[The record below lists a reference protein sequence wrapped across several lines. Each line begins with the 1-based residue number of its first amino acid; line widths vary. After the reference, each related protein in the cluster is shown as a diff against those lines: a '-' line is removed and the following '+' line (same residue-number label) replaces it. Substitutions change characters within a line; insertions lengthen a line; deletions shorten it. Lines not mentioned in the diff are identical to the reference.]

1 MIERQ
6 SLARTTTAHLLP
18 GCLALAFYVPAGR
31 LAAWLG
37 LPPPFALFLTMLVVL
52 VPCEVAVLLRARK
65 NVSRSAAS
73 APVIPY
79 RQRLSALEYAL
90 LVPPLLAWAF
100 FCFFVVGPREEQ
112 LAAGLVSPSVAGWLR
127 SGAPSGV
134 FPRSAWIATMLF
146 GLVVNG
152 LAVPVVEELYFR
164 GNLLPRIPLSS
175 RWSPLLN
182 AALFSLYHL
191 FSPWQNLTRTAA
203 VAPIA
208 YAVSWKRSVYVGI
221 ATHCLLNTIPMTLG
235 LVALLR

>member
-1 MIERQ
+1 M
-6 SLARTTTAHLLP
+6 AHLLP
-18 GCLALAFYVPAGR
+18 GCLALAVYVPAVR

-52 VPCEVAVLLRARK
+52 IPYELVVLLRARTSA
-65 NVSRSAAS
+65 SRSRPS
-73 APVIPY
+73 QPVIPY
-79 RQRLSALEYAL
+79 REGLSVLEYAA

-100 FCFFVVGPREEQ
+100 FCFFVMGPREERF
-112 LAAGLVSPSVAGWLR
+112 VAGHVAAWL
-127 SGAPSGV
+127 PSWLGSAGPSSA
-134 FPRSAWIATMLF
+134 FSKSAWIVTMLF

-152 LAVPVVEELYFR
+152 LAVPIVEELYFR
-164 GNLLPRIPLSS
+164 GYLLPRIPLSS

-203 VAPIA
+203 VVPIA

-221 ATHCLLNTIPMTLG
+221 ATHCLLNTIAMALG